1 MANRSGE
8 LRFFTSPTARLSA
21 FDICYG
27 FCKGC
32 LLLTPWVHVCSS
44 VAIFAS
50 REAPALF
57 ANARFSDYPVPMAK
71 ICCKALL
78 FDMDGVLIDST
89 PVVTRVW
96 SEWARRHGFD
106 PDEIVR
112 RVHGR
117 PSIATIREL
126 LPTADHEAENRE
138 VERRE
143 ILDLDGVIPMP
154 GVRGLLASLP
164 PDRWTIV
171 TSGTRPLANA
181 RIRAAGLSAP
191 GRFITAQDIV
201 NGKPDPEPYLKGA
214 ALLGFAP
221 QDCVV
226 VEDAAAGVH
235 SGKAAGARV
244 VAVQT
249 TETNDVLIELGA
261 DWIVK
266 DCGSL
271 SVDGSCLVAGTEER
285 DLVINATPS
294 GRQPEG
300 SR

>member
-1 MANRSGE
+1 M
-8 LRFFTSPTARLSA
+8 
-21 FDICYG
+21 
-27 FCKGC
+27 K
-32 LLLTPWVHVCSS
+32 LL
-44 VAIFAS
+44 
-50 REAPALF
+50 LF

-171 TSGTRPLANA
+171 TRARGRWPTLESAQRVFLRRADLSPPRISLMASPIRSHILREPPCWVLRPKNA
-181 RIRAAGLSAP
+181 WLSRTP
-191 GRFITAQDIV
+191 R
-201 NGKPDPEPYLKGA
+201 
-214 ALLGFAP
+214 
-221 QDCVV
+221 
-226 VEDAAAGVH
+226 AGVR

-266 DCGSL
+266 DCGS
-271 SVDGSCLVAGTEER
+271 SVDGS
-285 DLVINATPS
+285 PS
-294 GRQPEG
+294 GCRHG
-300 SR
+300 